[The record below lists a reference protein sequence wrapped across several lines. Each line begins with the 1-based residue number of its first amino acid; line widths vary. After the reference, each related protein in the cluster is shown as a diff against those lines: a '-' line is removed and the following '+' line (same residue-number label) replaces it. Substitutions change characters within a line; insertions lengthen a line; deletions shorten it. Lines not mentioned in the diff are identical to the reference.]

1 MKISNRS
8 VLFALS
14 FLVAPLA
21 CPALPVS
28 AVDVLDPN
36 IMTIKDVQGEAVE
49 TFSTEQ
55 LKTVFSQQTYNTRT
69 PWTAE
74 GETVTYRGPLLADV
88 LSKTGQANGASVRVT
103 AYDDFYSDITMDE
116 IGSYHPIIAV
126 ERNCTEEDRQRAV
139 CAPEQEFRPISMVE
153 KGPMFMVWPYDSLP
167 DYYHPSR
174 NAIWVFF
181 PISVQPLP

>member
-1 MKISNRS
+1 MRISNKT
-8 VLFALS
+8 VLTALS
-14 FLVAPLA
+14 VMAASVACLSV
-21 CPALPVS
+21 PAS

-36 IMTIKDVQGEAVE
+36 IMTIKDVQGEPVE
-49 TFSTEQ
+49 SFSTEQ
-55 LKTVFSQQTYNTRT
+55 LKTVFEQQTYDTRT

-74 GETVTYRGPLLADV
+74 GETVIYRGPLLNDV

-103 AYDDFYSDITMDE
+103 AYDDFYSDITMEE
-116 IGSYHPIIAV
+116 IGSYNPIIAV
-126 ERNCTEEDRQRAV
+126 ERNCTEEDRQSAV

-181 PISVQPLP
+181 PVSVQPLP